1 MIPFDFL
8 IAIALIITITLLSG
22 TKIMINSKY
31 TQLISFIIIMYPQLL
46 NFIEGYNLGYIGIT
60 NIIAIFAVFLLIF
73 IWGYR
78 RNRYK
83 YVIHNVEEQDV
94 RNIIENYLDR
104 KSMKYEVR
112 NEEINLAD
120 FNNSIYV
127 RSSIETT
134 LDCREIKHTN
144 FYNELVD
151 EVKVGIKNIK
161 RRYFSME
168 GVLYLIFTLFL
179 IWVRFTFFSKIF
191 R

>member
-1 MIPFDFL
+1 MIPFDFI

-22 TKIMINSKY
+22 TKIMLNSKY

-46 NFIEGYNLGYIGIT
+46 NFIEGYNQGYIGIT
-60 NIIAIFAVFLLIF
+60 PIIVIFSVFLLIF

-83 YVIHNVEEQDV
+83 YVIHNIEEQDI

-104 KSMKYEVR
+104 KSINYEVR
-112 NEEINLAD
+112 NEEINLMD

-144 FYNELVD
+144 FYDELLY
-151 EVKVGIKNIK
+151 EIRVGIKSIK
-161 RRYFSME
+161 KRYFSIE
-168 GVLYLIFTLFL
+168 GVIYLIFTLFL
-179 IWVRFTFFSKIF
+179 IWVRFIFFK
-191 R
+191 